1 MISWALITIIFIISV
16 KDLDNNHH
24 LLTRMIEY
32 FLCGLMLGFK
42 ICSI

>member
-16 KDLDNNHH
+16 KDLDNKHH
-24 LLTRMIEY
+24 LLIRM
-32 FLCGLMLGFK
+32 LMLGFK